1 MYARLCCCCC
11 LGCSLRFNDLL
22 TIELS
27 KVCTTWMVIILLGA
41 SCTYISNGMTDEVII
56 PGPCLS

>member
-1 MYARLCCCCC
+1 
-11 LGCSLRFNDLL
+11 
-22 TIELS
+22 
-27 KVCTTWMVIILLGA
+27 LLGA